1 MEEGE
6 EEVEEEELK
15 RLPLDGVR
23 YFFEQLHPFFMNNIC
38 WCVCVCVC
46 VWHYVLNPVIL
57 LPLDSVSSGRQPV
70 PGCRWMPLVALVACE
85 RESSGSSSGFL
96 AIKRQSLADVSIHPL
111 ESVCSSARN

>member
-38 WCVCVCVC
+38 WCVCVYVC
-46 VWHYVLNPVIL
+46 GIMFLIL
-57 LPLDSVSSGRQPV
+57 
-70 PGCRWMPLVALVACE
+70 
-85 RESSGSSSGFL
+85 
-96 AIKRQSLADVSIHPL
+96 
-111 ESVCSSARN
+111 